1 MSTSLSLGTLPLLT
15 HTDMH
20 APIAYRGERC
30 IDVKTFLADVARL
43 VALLP
48 AGTHMMNVCA
58 DRYHF
63 LVGLAASMSAG
74 KICLLPSN
82 HTPESVRQMR
92 AFAADVFCLTDTALA
107 LDLPLLHYP
116 EAVAPTDE
124 RALPIPYFSSEQTVA
139 YVFTSGSTGAP
150 VAHAKTW
157 GALVRSGQ
165 TGAKRLGLDDGRAY
179 TVVGTVPPQH
189 MFGFESTVLLPLQT
203 GGALWSGKP
212 FYPADISAALAAVPQ
227 PRVLVSTP
235 FHLRTWIDAELDCPP
250 LHCVLSATAPLNEQL
265 AAVVENYCAAPLL
278 EIYGC
283 TESGQI
289 ATRRPTECS
298 DWRLLDGVR
307 LHQADT
313 TTSVEGDFIDGRIEL
328 GDIIELIDAERFAL
342 RGRSADLINIA
353 GKRTSLAFLNQQ
365 LLAIPGVHDG
375 VFLQPNNN
383 DADGIGRLGA
393 FAVSSELSAADIVQA
408 LRERID
414 PLFLPRP
421 LYLVECLPRNAAGKL
436 PQRELLALWQQAQ
449 ERNSE
454 KQKQGKLN

>member
-1 MSTSLSLGTLPLLT
+1 MLPLLT
-15 HTDMH
+15 HADRH
-20 APIAYRGERC
+20 APIAFRGGRC
-30 IDVKTFLADVARL
+30 IDVNTFLADVARL

-48 AGTHMMNVCA
+48 AGAHMMNVCA

-92 AFAADVFCLTDTALA
+92 AFAADVFCLTDTDSA
-107 LDLPLLHYP
+107 LDLPLLRYP
-116 EAVAPTDE
+116 DRAADEA
-124 RALPIPYFSSEQTVA
+124 ALADVLELPMPHFPAEQTIA

-150 VAHAKTW
+150 VPHAKTW
-157 GALVRSGQ
+157 GALVRSIH
-165 TGAKRLGLDDGRAY
+165 TGAERLHLDDGRAY

-203 GGALWSGKP
+203 GGALWAGKP

-250 LHCVLSATAPLNEQL
+250 LHCVLSATAPLAESL
-265 AAVVENYCAAPLL
+265 AAAVEERCAAPLL

-283 TESGQI
+283 TETGQI
-289 ATRRPTECS
+289 ATRHPTECS
-298 DWRLLDGVR
+298 EWRLLDSVR
-307 LHQADT
+307 LSQEDVK
-313 TTSVEGDFIDGRIEL
+313 SWVEGDFIHGRIEL
-328 GDIIELIDAERFAL
+328 GDIIELIDTDRFAL

-365 LLAIPGVHDG
+365 LLAIPGVDDG
-375 VFLQPNNN
+375 VFLQPNSN

-393 FAVSSELSAADIVQA
+393 LAVSRELSATDIVRA

-421 LYLVECLPRNAAGKL
+421 LYVVERLPRNAAGKL
-436 PQRELLALWQQAQ
+436 PQRELLALWQQTHEQ
-449 ERNSE
+449 S
-454 KQKQGKLN
+454 QGRRH